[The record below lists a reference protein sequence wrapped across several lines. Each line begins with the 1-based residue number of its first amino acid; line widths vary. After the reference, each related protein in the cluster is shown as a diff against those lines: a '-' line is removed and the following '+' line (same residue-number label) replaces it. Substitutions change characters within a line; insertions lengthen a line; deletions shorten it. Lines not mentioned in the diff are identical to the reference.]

1 VVRLF
6 LGFLMLFAI
15 GGAIAGVVTY
25 MRMQHDAA
33 PAAVAAKGA
42 VVPVVMNPIYVPIRR
57 EDDANEM
64 RTYVFVL
71 DVRPGTEERVFSAQ
85 ATLRNAFTRVL
96 TTLADRADSEGI
108 PKDRLAHLENIEN
121 IDYVKAQL
129 REIANEALDPGARK
143 AGREPADVV
152 QEVLIR
158 SMIANVT

>member
-1 VVRLF
+1 
-6 LGFLMLFAI
+6 MLFAI

-25 MRMQHDAA
+25 MRMQHEAP

-71 DVRPGTEERVFSAQ
+71 DVRPGTEERVYSEQ
-85 ATLRNAFTRVL
+85 ALLRNAFTRVL

-129 REIANEALDPGARK
+129 RESANEALDPGARK

>member
-25 MRMQHDAA
+25 LRMEHNAA
-33 PAAVAAKGA
+33 PTVAARGA
-42 VVPVVMNPIYVPIRR
+42 VVPVAMDPIYVPIRR
-57 EDDANEM
+57 EDDASEI
-64 RTYVFVL
+64 RTYIFVL
-71 DVRPGTEERVFSAQ
+71 DVRPGSEALI
-85 ATLRNAFTRVL
+85 ATQYAALRNGFTRAL
-96 TTLADRADSEGI
+96 TTLAERADAEGI
-108 PKDRLAHLENIEN
+108 PKERLPHLENIEN

-129 REIANEALDPGARK
+129 RETANEILDPGARK
-143 AGREPADVV
+143 AGREPADIV

>member
-15 GGAIAGVVTY
+15 GGAVAGVITY
-25 MRMQHDAA
+25 MRMEHNAA
-33 PAAVAAKGA
+33 SNEAGIKGA
-42 VVPVVMNPIYVPIRR
+42 VVPVAMDPIYVPIRR
-57 EDDANEM
+57 EDDASET
-64 RTYVFVL
+64 RTYIFVL
-71 DVRPGTEERVFSAQ
+71 DVRPGAEELVQSQQVA
-85 ATLRNAFTRVL
+85 LRNAFTQAL
-96 TTLADRADSEGI
+96 TALADRADSEGI

-129 REIANEALDPGARK
+129 RETANETLDPGARK
-143 AGREPADVV
+143 AGREPAPVV

>member
-1 VVRLF
+1 
-6 LGFLMLFAI
+6 MLFAV

-25 MRMQHDAA
+25 LRMQHDA
-33 PAAVAAKGA
+33 PAGVAAKGP
-42 VVPVVMNPIYVPIRR
+42 VVPVAMNPIYVPIRR

-71 DVRPGTEERVFSAQ
+71 DVRPGSEELVYSQQ
-85 ATLRNAFTRVL
+85 AILRNAFTRAL

-108 PKDRLAHLENIEN
+108 PKDRVPHLENIEN
-121 IDYVKAQL
+121 LDYVKAQL
-129 REIANEALDPGARK
+129 RETANEALDPGARK
-143 AGREPADVV
+143 AGRQPADVV